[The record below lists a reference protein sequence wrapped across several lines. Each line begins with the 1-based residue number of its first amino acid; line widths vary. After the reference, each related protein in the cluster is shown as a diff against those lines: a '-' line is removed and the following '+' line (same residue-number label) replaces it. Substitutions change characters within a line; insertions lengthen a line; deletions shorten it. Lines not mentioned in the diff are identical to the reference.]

1 MKSEFNGK
9 AVDTMKYKD
18 NMDVLN
24 NGTEEEKKIVLES
37 FMYWLQN
44 YTSHQGLV
52 YEWLA
57 KEPKTN
63 CYGEIILG

>member
-1 MKSEFNGK
+1 
-9 AVDTMKYKD
+9 MKYKD

-44 YTSHQGLV
+44 YTPHQGLV
-52 YEWLA
+52 YEWLE

>member
-1 MKSEFNGK
+1 MKSEYNGK
-9 AVDTMKYKD
+9 TVDTMKYKD

-44 YTSHQGLV
+44 YTPNQVLV
-52 YEWLA
+52 YKWLA

-63 CYGEIILG
+63 CYGEIIVG